1 MARNYM
7 ILSTSETGS
16 INYSEVLQSDSN
28 THRTNVSGS
37 LTFVKWEGVSV
48 PTSVNA
54 LITKDGPYTYSE
66 IVNILTGSDWTSGE
80 I

>member
-16 INYSEVLQSDSN
+16 INYSEVLQSGSD
-28 THRTNVSGS
+28 THRTDASGS
-37 LTFVKWEGVSV
+37 LTFVKWDGESV
-48 PTSVNA
+48 PTSINA

-66 IVNILTGSDWTSGE
+66 MINILTGSDWAAE
-80 I
+80 EV

>member
-16 INYSEVLQSDSN
+16 VNYNEVLQSGSD
-28 THRTNVSGS
+28 THRTDASGS

-48 PTSVNA
+48 PASINA
-54 LITKDGPYTYSE
+54 LTTKDGPYTYSE
-66 IVNILTGSDWTSGE
+66 IVNILTGSEWAAEES
-80 I
+80 

>member
-16 INYSEVLQSDSN
+16 INYSEVLQSGSD
-28 THRTNVSGS
+28 THRTDASGS
-37 LTFVKWEGVSV
+37 LTFVKWDGASV
-48 PTSVNA
+48 PTSINA

-66 IVNILTGSDWTSGE
+66 MINILTGSDWAAE
-80 I
+80 EV